1 MGKWTSLAVEAEK
14 PQKSHDHELT
24 EPTKPPVDP
33 LLSVLSVG
41 GEANSWGAG
50 WLPVSDEDRRERAY
64 MMLEAHPAA
73 RYAVFVDADSDPV
86 ILTLAVRGV
95 GCRERHVA
103 QAQYD
108 PFRLLAVLE
117 RHSGVTVH

>member
-14 PQKSHDHELT
+14 PQKSPDHELT

-41 GEANSWGAG
+41 GEANSWGEG
-50 WLPVSDEDRRERAY
+50 WLPVADESRRERAY

-73 RYAVFVDADSDPV
+73 RYAVLVDADSDPV
-86 ILTLAVRGV
+86 ILTVAARGV
-95 GCRERHVA
+95 GCREKRVA
-103 QAQYD
+103 QAEYD
-108 PFRLLAVLE
+108 PFSLLAMIE
-117 RHSGVTVH
+117 RYSATMH